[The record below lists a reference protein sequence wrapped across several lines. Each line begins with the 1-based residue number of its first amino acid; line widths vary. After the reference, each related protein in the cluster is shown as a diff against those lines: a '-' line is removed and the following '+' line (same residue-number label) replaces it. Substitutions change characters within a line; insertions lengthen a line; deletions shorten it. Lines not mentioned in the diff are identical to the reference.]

1 MMTTAKRATLPVT
14 LALLLTACGGGQETG
29 NEIAANTT
37 EEVGHPETA
46 GRPACEAGGPGGTG
60 PASRSSGRAWR
71 AAAGC

>member
-37 EEVGHPETA
+37 EEVGHN
-46 GRPACEAGGPGGTG
+46 EAEGAHEGE
-60 PASRSSGRAWR
+60 
-71 AAAGC
+71 AAAPEGTITLTS